1 MTVRPCPASTA
12 ACRARLLAALRG
24 AEEIHFHLVG
34 MPRVGYPRFVVTY
47 REYEGI
53 CGTDRCV
60 VVKAKRNSN
69 SGGAT
74 SVSGGN
80 RR

>member
-1 MTVRPCPASTA
+1 
-12 ACRARLLAALRG
+12 LLAALRG

-60 VVKAKRNSN
+60 VVKAKRNGN
-69 SGGAT
+69 CGGAT
-74 SVSGGN
+74 SVSDRGTS
-80 RR
+80 